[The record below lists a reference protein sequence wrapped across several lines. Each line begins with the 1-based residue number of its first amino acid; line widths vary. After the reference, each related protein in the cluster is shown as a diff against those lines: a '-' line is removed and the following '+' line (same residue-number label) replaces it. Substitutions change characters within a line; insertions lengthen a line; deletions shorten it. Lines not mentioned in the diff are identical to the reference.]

1 MQPHANYSPDQ
12 SDTAD
17 QISELPNNSNDKK
30 KLITELEDAKKNL
43 EGLSDRDKNIASR
56 EGDYIACVTYFLS
69 ASTSLWFGGAAYCF
83 FQYKSA
89 RHGIFDLGVPIIA
102 ANIFSAFF
110 TAGDWVNNT
119 FGISPTNDSD
129 KLALSPVESNEPSHL
144 LGKLALASKY
154 IVNNPVNLAL
164 IDIPFFIAYF
174 TGSSAS
180 FSSILPYLL
189 QASGDPKFGTLPYYS
204 VIAFDF
210 IMTIAPGLVYYYAFN
225 SRPLE
230 KTQKAWETFRGKRWD
245 ECDINAYRICEALC
259 DSTVVVFY
267 RSIWLA
273 GISTIFLEA
282 LEIPITPSQ
291 KFFATMVVLF
301 CAIINVALTRCVNTA
316 APYFD
321 YDFSAISTQ
330 DKKKALNTLSY
341 NELYCN
347 LNVVSGLTTSAG
359 IALMTYASISK
370 NKNIALPV
378 AVLLGLCKLFIS
390 IMAQRDL
397 ASCQKALL
405 KDSSH
410 SSSQMPTENRR
421 ETAKQG
427 FSALANT
434 FKEDAWIGWFITMS
448 TSLGRA
454 AKLSGFTHFTVS
466 VSTLAKIEL
475 SFLEMIALLLI
486 VVIAN
491 ARNEF
496 RTYRYIMS
504 EIISQK
510 IAEAYVQ
517 YHEKRVELTLDDS
530 TTTPLLTDQKSDS
543 EDNSVN
549 SFSVGRESADKGCD
563 ARAAQTE
570 IFNSMCVLFPWKL
583 PLYYKGIIDT
593 TPNTLAR
600 AIEAR
605 IHELNP

>member
-1 MQPHANYSPDQ
+1 MQTVENDSLERLLSPP
-12 SDTAD
+12 
-17 QISELPNNSNDKK
+17 SELPNAKNKH
-30 KLITELEDAKKNL
+30 LIAELERAKELL
-43 EGLSDRDKNIASR
+43 EQLSSDRDKNIASR

-69 ASTSLWFGGAAYCF
+69 ASTSLWLGGAAYCF
-83 FQYKSA
+83 FQYNSSS
-89 RHGIFDLGVPIIA
+89 HGIFDLGVPIIA
-102 ANIFSAFF
+102 AKIFSAFF

-144 LGKLALASKY
+144 LGKLGLASKY

-189 QASGDPKFGTLPYYS
+189 QASGHPKFGTLPYYS

-210 IMTIAPGLVYYYAFN
+210 IITIAPGLVYYYAFN

-230 KTQKAWETFRGKRWD
+230 KTQTAWQAFRSKRWD
-245 ECDINAYRICEALC
+245 ECDINVYRIVEALC
-259 DSTVVVFY
+259 DSAVVIFY

-273 GISTIFLEA
+273 GISTIFFEA

-291 KFFATMVVLF
+291 KFIATMVVLL
-301 CAIINVALTRCVNTA
+301 CAMINVTLTRCVNTA

-321 YDFSAISTQ
+321 YDFATLSAQ
-330 DKKKALNTLSY
+330 EKKNALNDLSY
-341 NELYCN
+341 NELYWN
-347 LNVVSGLTTSAG
+347 LNIVSGLTTSAG
-359 IALMTYASISK
+359 IALMTYSSISK
-370 NKNIALPV
+370 NKNIALPL
-378 AVLLGLCKLFIS
+378 AVVFGLCKLFIS

-397 ASCQKALL
+397 ASCQNALR

-410 SSSQMPTENRR
+410 SNSQMPVGDRR
-421 ETAKQG
+421 EIAKNG
-427 FSALANT
+427 FAALANT
-434 FKEDAWIGWFITMS
+434 FKEDAWIGWFITIS
-448 TSLGRA
+448 TLLGRG
-454 AKLSGFTHFTVS
+454 AKLSGFEHFTVS
-466 VSTLAKIEL
+466 VSTLAEIEL
-475 SFLEMIALLLI
+475 SFFAMIALLLI

-517 YHEKRVELTLDDS
+517 HHAAPVDS
-530 TTTPLLTDQKSDS
+530 LNIALLADSESADSVQTPL
-543 EDNSVN
+543 
-549 SFSVGRESADKGCD
+549 SVGRESTDRECD
-563 ARAAQTE
+563 ARLTLSRPAQTE
-570 IFNSMCVLFPWKL
+570 PFNSICVLFPWKL
-583 PLYYKGIIDT
+583 TLYCKGMIDT
-593 TPNTLAR
+593 TPKGLAH
-600 AIEAR
+600 AIAAR
-605 IHELNP
+605 IYELTT